1 MATDSSAT
9 DPSRMERRLL
19 GASGI
24 EVPVVGMGT
33 WRTFDVRGARDE
45 ARCRAVL
52 DVAYDMGATLFDT
65 SPMYGEAER
74 VLSEA
79 MGDRRDD
86 ALVADKLWTT
96 DDAEAERQASRAL
109 RWYGGRVDVYQVH
122 NLVKARHRLAL
133 LERLRAEGKVRVV
146 GATHYQHSAYP
157 ELLQL
162 VRSGAVQQ
170 IQIPYNA
177 QDRLAERELIPAA
190 ADHGVGVIVM
200 RPLGEGALV
209 RNAPAEETLAPL
221 AAYGVTT
228 WAQAL
233 LKFILSDER
242 VSCVIPATSRPERMR
257 ENALAGSGPWF
268 DAAAREYV
276 SSLTTTPS
284 RK

>member
-1 MATDSSAT
+1 V
-9 DPSRMERRLL
+9 ERRPL
-19 GASGI
+19 GQSGLS
-24 EVPVVGMGT
+24 VPAVGMGT
-33 WRTFDVRGARDE
+33 WKTFDVRGAREE

-52 DVAYDMGATLFDT
+52 DVAYDTGATLFDT

-79 MGDRRDD
+79 MGDRRER

-96 DDAEAERQASRAL
+96 DDAEAERQVARAL
-109 RWYGGRVDVYQVH
+109 RWYGDRVDVYQVH
-122 NLVKARHRLAL
+122 NLVKLRHRLAL
-133 LERLRAEGKVRVV
+133 LERLRAQGKVRVV

-157 ELLQL
+157 ELLEL

-177 QDRLAERELIPAA
+177 QDRVAERELLPAA

-209 RNAPAEETLAPL
+209 RNAPSAETLAPL

-242 VSCVIPATSRPERMR
+242 VSCVIPATSHPERMR
-257 ENALAGSGPWF
+257 ENAAAGRPPWF
-268 DAAAREYV
+268 DAATREFV
-276 SSLTTTPS
+276 ASLTATPS
-284 RK
+284 RW